1 MTRSYLLPWYD
12 ENSPV
17 TYAPR
22 LDYLHCFYSA
32 NMVSGVSVQVSDVS
46 NQMTENRK
54 QRTGSVLHPPVF
66 TICLQSSGLSPLKP
80 EH

>member
-1 MTRSYLLPWYD
+1 MKIRGMIRSYPLPWYD
-12 ENSPV
+12 ENSLV

-32 NMVSGVSVQVSDVS
+32 NKVSGVSVQVSG
-46 NQMTENRK
+46 K
-54 QRTGSVLHPPVF
+54 AGA
-66 TICLQSSGLSPLKP
+66 IAYP